1 MCWVMVAAISV
12 GEIGIAQA
20 KGSAEAGKE
29 KAAACAGCHGLDGNS
44 TSPQYPKLAGQH
56 ELYLVKTLRAY
67 QTGRRKD
74 PLMKPLVAHLS
85 EEDIEDLAAYYA
97 SQKQQ

>member
-1 MCWVMVAAISV
+1 MCWMLAAVVSV
-12 GEIGIAQA
+12 GEIGVTQA
-20 KGSAEAGKE
+20 KGDAETGKE

-44 TSPQYPKLAGQH
+44 SSPQYPKLAGQH
-56 ELYLVKTLRAY
+56 ELYLVKALRAY

-85 EEDIEDLAAYYA
+85 EEDIEDLAVYYA
-97 SQKQQ
+97 SQTQR

>member
-1 MCWVMVAAISV
+1 MLV
-12 GEIGIAQA
+12 GDMQTAQA

-29 KAAACAGCHGLDGNS
+29 KALACAGCHGVDGNA

-56 ELYLVKTLRAY
+56 ELYLVKALRAY

-85 EEDIEDLAAYYA
+85 EQDIEDLAAYYA
-97 SQKQQ
+97 GQKQQ

>member
-1 MCWVMVAAISV
+1 MCWVLAVAVSV
-12 GEIGIAQA
+12 GETGIAQA
-20 KGSAEAGKE
+20 SGNAETGKE

-44 TSPQYPKLAGQH
+44 SNPQYPKLAGQH
-56 ELYLVKTLRAY
+56 ELYLVKALRAY
-67 QTGRRKD
+67 RTGRRKD

-97 SQKQQ
+97 TQKQQ